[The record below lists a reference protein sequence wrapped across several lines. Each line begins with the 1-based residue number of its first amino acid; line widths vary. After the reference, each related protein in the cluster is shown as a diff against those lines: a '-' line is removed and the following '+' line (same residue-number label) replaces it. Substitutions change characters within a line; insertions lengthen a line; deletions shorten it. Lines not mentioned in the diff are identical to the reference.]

1 MIKFTAA
8 ELWCFQWRLATHL
21 WNLPAVVKS
30 PIIQYHSSL
39 AYQKVNAISRNYLY
53 QRMAHVHFI
62 QKKHDT
68 ATSFAS
74 FDASLA
80 SLVWYFFHF
89 GTSLWKSI
97 SNLNWVAKT
106 SGNFFGGQNEG
117 TKFWPNVLTGYIFL
131 FYWHILQVPGFWTIT
146 IYMVDSF
153 KSIMNWIHPCK
164 LLPLACTVGPKNT
177 CRFSSGVYWLQ
188 TFPGEF
194 EILGVTISLS
204 DKESLLDKTS
214 WPVRHVLSFIP
225 KLFVSYTIYI
235 YIYIHIT
242 ILK

>member
-1 MIKFTAA
+1 MLSMTACNAFMKSSSCCQVTNHSISFKFGISKSQCHIT
-8 ELWCFQWRLATHL
+8 ELLVSKNGTCPFHPKKTWYSNKLRFLWRILSIL
-21 WNLPAVVKS
+21 GV
-30 PIIQYHSSL
+30 I
-39 AYQKVNAISRNYLY
+39 
-53 QRMAHVHFI
+53 
-62 QKKHDT
+62 
-68 ATSFAS
+68 
-74 FDASLA
+74 
-80 SLVWYFFHF
+80 FFHF